1 MATFAQFAE
10 KYGDD
15 YDTPDALEA
24 GYQQHQE
31 NLRLM
36 QAVFADVPLAATD
49 VPTVPAW
56 TDGIDLWEAA
66 TAILPAV
73 TNTTIR
79 VMNRHGEPYMTV
91 TATVD
96 GDHTG
101 MPVTFADGSSVSW
114 QVYPV
119 PMVDGPSERALF
131 LVECVPADIGEAV
144 GALLGLLSAAAVV
157 GAHGDDA
164 PTEVVSQ

>member
-36 QAVFADVPLAATD
+36 QA
-49 VPTVPAW
+49 VPAW

-164 PTEVVSQ
+164 PTIVGVSQ